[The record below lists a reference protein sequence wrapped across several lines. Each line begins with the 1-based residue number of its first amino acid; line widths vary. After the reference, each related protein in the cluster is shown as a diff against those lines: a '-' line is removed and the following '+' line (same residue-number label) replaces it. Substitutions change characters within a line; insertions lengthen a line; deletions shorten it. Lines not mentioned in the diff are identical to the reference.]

1 MGMFG
6 NILIIVIA
14 INILLAVVGVASP
27 NESLIANLISPT
39 AGVGDFFKGLLNELL
54 NTSSASFWLSALA
67 VVGSLIYAA
76 ATKRDDAIYLPLIIM
91 LVNVLGIFNFIQYIF
106 PANMMI
112 VGTIIKAL
120 AIVLFSWSAVEWLR
134 GVER

>member
-6 NILIIVIA
+6 NILMIVIA

-27 NESLIANLISPT
+27 SESLIANLINPD
-39 AGVGDFFKGLLNELL
+39 AEVGDFFKGLLNELL
-54 NTSSASFWLSALA
+54 NTDSAGFWLSALA

-76 ATKRDDAIYLPLIIM
+76 TTKRDDAIYLPIILM
-91 LVNVLGIFNFIQYIF
+91 LVNVLGIFNFVQDIF
-106 PANMMI
+106 PADMMI

-120 AIVLFSWSAVEWLR
+120 AVVLFSWSAVEWLR